1 MAQKPYETERKSTRL
16 AAYTI
21 AGLLALFLGILGLFG
36 KSDWNPVVSVA
47 EGTAQ
52 DIAKASIGV
61 YISLRAINA
70 ALSTAQEIEVGA
82 SVVGQASLQPLKVLE
97 PVDDTVERVAD
108 VVFLVAAGAA
118 LAGVGLAPVV
128 SVGLV
133 VLGAG
138 LLGRL
143 GLYRIPSFAGT
154 LNPLCDKGITLGL
167 AVGLAIP
174 LMFVLG
180 VWVGE
185 RATAAQMNTAVA
197 ELNVIAQQAKIL
209 IGADATETE
218 EISEAEGEALG
229 VLDWLSDQFAGARDG
244 VSGVFEQSS
253 RYLEAA
259 QVFVDEADIILGAS
273 LTIIGIFALRMLI
286 LPIILFL
293 GAMALLRTI
302 PRRAA

>member
-1 MAQKPYETERKSTRL
+1 MAHTRHSSERKSTGL
-16 AAYTI
+16 ITFTL
-21 AGLLALFLGILGLFG
+21 AGLLALILGFAGLFG

-70 ALSTAQEIEVGA
+70 VLSTAQEIEVGA
-82 SVVGQASLQPLKVLE
+82 SMVGQASLQPLKVLE

-108 VVFLVAAGAA
+108 VVFLVATGAA

-128 SVGLV
+128 SIGLV
-133 VLGAG
+133 ALGAG
-138 LLGRL
+138 LLGKL
-143 GLYRIPSFAGT
+143 GLHLAPSLARA
-154 LNPLCDKGITLGL
+154 LKPVCDKGITLGL

-174 LMFVLG
+174 LMFFLG

-185 RATAAQMNTAVA
+185 RATAAQMNTAVE
-197 ELNVIAQQAKIL
+197 ELDAIAQQANSL
-209 IGADATETE
+209 IGTGATDIQEMP
-218 EISEAEGEALG
+218 EAEDKTSG
-229 VLDWLSDQFAGARDG
+229 VLTWLGDQVAGVSSG
-244 VSGVFEQSS
+244 VSGAFGQSS

-259 QVFVDEADIILGAS
+259 QVFVDEADTILEAS
-273 LTIIGIFALRMLI
+273 LVIIGIFALRMLI

-302 PRRAA
+302 PRRVA

>member
-1 MAQKPYETERKSTRL
+1 MAHTPHSSKRNSIRL
-16 AAYTI
+16 TAFTI
-21 AGLLALFLGILGLFG
+21 AGLLALLLGVLGLFG

-52 DIAKASIGV
+52 DMAKASIGV

-108 VVFLVAAGAA
+108 VVFLVATGAA
-118 LAGVGLAPVV
+118 LTGVGLAPVV

-138 LLGRL
+138 LLGKLRFHL
-143 GLYRIPSFAGT
+143 IPSLAKAVK
-154 LNPLCDKGITLGL
+154 PACDKGITLGL

-185 RATAAQMNTAVA
+185 RATAAQMNAAVD
-197 ELNVIAQQAKIL
+197 ELDAIAQQANIL
-209 IGADATETE
+209 IGAGATDTQ
-218 EISEAEGEALG
+218 EISEAEGEGSG
-229 VLDWLSDQFAGARDG
+229 VLTWL
-244 VSGVFEQSS
+244 
-253 RYLEAA
+253 
-259 QVFVDEADIILGAS
+259 
-273 LTIIGIFALRMLI
+273 LTNS
-286 LPIILFL
+286 PES
-293 GAMALLRTI
+293 AMV
-302 PRRAA
+302 